1 MKKIITAIG
10 NPILNDAL
18 KKEEE
23 FELTKNDIQYQ
34 EGILEYLEKEKNINY
49 LILSE
54 LLPGNL
60 EIKQLIEKIKLI
72 NSEIKIILILEKQ
85 NQELENYLF
94 AKGIFHIFYH
104 NQVEIKEII
113 YLIKNN
119 KNENEE
125 IKKELKE
132 LKKMFLENENKKQN
146 EYYFSKNKKEKLKI
160 NAEKNNKKEIKN
172 EIICATGPSGVGK
185 SIFTINLANSF
196 INYKNKILI
205 IDFDILNNS
214 LHTILGLKKYP
225 EKIKNKIKNNNLLQ
239 EIKIE
244 DLIMKINKKI
254 DLISGIN
261 LLFDSKYK
269 ISSMKIK
276 NIFAK
281 LKENYD
287 VIIVDTSSECFF
299 DYTKEIMKLSNLN
312 IFITEA
318 NLVEIEKSKKLLNM
332 YINEWNIN
340 KNNFNILFN
349 KYDKTSIDYSILKCI
364 FSDFNILGKLSV
376 SAKYNLMIN
385 KNYKNNYLDKNIKKE
400 YIQINKKILK
410 ENKIE
415 KNKISNLFKQLFYYR
430 KNNNLSE

>member
-10 NPILNDAL
+10 NPVLNNAL
-18 KKEEE
+18 KKEEG

-34 EGILEYLEKEKNINY
+34 EGILECLEKEKKIDY

-60 EIKQLIEKIKLI
+60 EIKQFIEKIKFI
-72 NSEIKIILILEKQ
+72 NAEIKIILILEKQ

-113 YLIKNN
+113 QLIKNN
-119 KNENEE
+119 KDENEE
-125 IKKELKE
+125 IKKELNE
-132 LKKMFLENENKKQN
+132 LKKMLLKNENKKQN
-146 EYYFSKNKKEKLKI
+146 EYYFSKNRKEKLKRDT
-160 NAEKNNKKEIKN
+160 EKSKENEIKN

-185 SIFTINLANSF
+185 SIFTVNLANSF
-196 INYKNKILI
+196 MGSKNKILM

-239 EIKIE
+239 ELKIE

-312 IFITEA
+312 VFITEA
-318 NLVEIEKSKKLLNM
+318 NLIEIEKSKKLLNM
-332 YINEWNIN
+332 YVNEWNID

-364 FSDFNILGKLSV
+364 FSDFNILGKLSI
-376 SAKYNLMIN
+376 SSKYNFMIN
-385 KNYKNNYLDKNIKKE
+385 QNYKNNYFDKNIKKE
-400 YIQINKKILK
+400 YIQIHQKIIKNNKLK
-410 ENKIE
+410 ENKI
-415 KNKISNLFKQLFYYR
+415 NNLLKQLFN
-430 KNNNLSE
+430 KI